1 MKRFISGLLL
11 FCVIITSSG
20 FMTACSAKKA
30 SEVTVGEWLMMVN
43 QMFGMETYTEENPF
57 FESIDKENKYF
68 GTVQIAAEWGVV
80 DVDKD
85 LDVDKK
91 LTYEEA
97 LLTLVNV
104 GSFLDEDADDDSK
117 IAYAIENF
125 DNSIKKYWLNRNIEA
140 TKAVKML
147 ACAHEKWANKT
158 YKEPISEIKL
168 QNNVIDCTK
177 GDTFIGA
184 YEIDENGDILIPVTE
199 NPKIELGKVFILPS
213 NGQVAGGST
222 YKAASI
228 TVENEKVRVSVTEAD
243 ISEVVEEIKVAET
256 VVPTSENIMIYDGN
270 GNIIYVGDDIAVA
283 TNTAQDSE
291 VRNVG
296 YLNVASAGVTTTF
309 EFEKFK
315 IELKY
320 NFNDGFNLE
329 TKVVGELHEFKN
341 GAKLELEES
350 VAIEDL
356 MITTDYD
363 FGIIKGLK
371 SASVR
376 VNYDKK
382 EELALS
388 LSKDVVDKV
397 VAPKYSN
404 GNGKFLTNLKKSVL
418 KDSDAPGAKTIKIG
432 SFTIAD
438 AALGRICL
446 DIKLKISVEGKISI
460 VVEESGVKGIEYKA
474 GNIRTIFESNRETN
488 FELEGKSEATV
499 GIGPA
504 IYAIGLKKSIVGA
517 SINVGVGAKGG
528 VSVHLADSEM
538 HLIETMDASS
548 LLPNKTKSLVNTKVT
563 ADSSAIEEVAKSQGV
578 EYKIEGEGEINL
590 DIHACLDIRVYGIL
604 NIAIETSYL
613 KDILDINKVKVKF
626 TIFDDKNAMFA
637 RIHKDDFETTNVKFG
652 ASANEEMCSFKF
664 ANFDSES
671 EDTGQIIETEI
682 SNSQVDGTNS
692 ENSESQNGNGE
703 FLLLSEMK
711 KILNVG
717 ESYVIPISSIP
728 NGYSEKDLVVT
739 IEDKEIVVEE
749 GGCKIKANAIGS
761 TIVTVSTKDGK
772 FCAYISVTVTGKGSI
787 V

>member
-1 MKRFISGLLL
+1 MKRFISGVLL

-30 SEVTVGEWLMMVN
+30 SEVTMGEWLMMVN

-104 GSFLDEDADDDSK
+104 GSFLEEDADDDSK

-125 DNSIKKYWLNRNIEA
+125 DNSIKTYWLNRNIEA

-147 ACAHEKWANKT
+147 ADAHEKWANKT

-177 GDTFIGA
+177 GDNFIGA
-184 YEIDENGDILIPVTE
+184 YEMDENGDVLIPISE
-199 NPKIELGKVFILPS
+199 KPQIEPGKVFILPS
-213 NGQVAGGST
+213 NGQVAGAST
-222 YKAASI
+222 YKASNV
-228 TVENEKVRVSVTEAD
+228 TVENDKVRVSVTEAD

-256 VVPTSENIMIYDGN
+256 VVPTSDNIMIYDGN
-270 GNIIYVGDDIAVA
+270 GNVIYVGNDIAVA
-283 TNTAQDSE
+283 TNTAQDSD

-309 EFEKFK
+309 EFDDFK
-315 IELKY
+315 VELKY
-320 NFNDGFNLE
+320 NFKNGFNLE
-329 TKVVGELHEFKN
+329 TKVAGLLHEFDN

-350 VAIEDL
+350 VAIEEL
-356 MITTDYD
+356 EITTDYD
-363 FGIIKGLK
+363 FGLVKGLK

-376 VNYDKK
+376 VDYATKK
-382 EELALS
+382 ELALS
-388 LSKDVVDKV
+388 LSNDPIDKV
-397 VAPKYSN
+397 FAPKYSN

-418 KDSDAPGAKTIKIG
+418 KDSDAPGAKTIKMG

-438 AALGRICL
+438 AALGRVCL
-446 DIKLKISVEGKISI
+446 DVKLKISVDGKMAI
-460 VVEESGVKGIEYKA
+460 VVEESGVKGLEYKD
-474 GNIRTIFESNRETN
+474 GKIRTISESDRDTN
-488 FELEGKSEATV
+488 FELEGKIEATI
-499 GIGPA
+499 GMGPA

-517 SINVGVGAKGG
+517 AINLGVGAKGG

-538 HLIETMDASS
+538 HLIETLDASS
-548 LLPNKTKSLVNTKVT
+548 LLPNQTKSLVNTEVI

-578 EYKIEGEGEINL
+578 EYKVEGGGEINL
-590 DIHACLDIRVYGIL
+590 DVHSCLDIRVYGIV
-604 NIAIETSYL
+604 NITIETSYL

-626 TIFDDKNAMFA
+626 TILDDKNAVFA
-637 RIHKDDFETTNVKFG
+637 RIHIDDFETTNVKLG

-664 ANFDSES
+664 TDFKSES
-671 EDTGQIIETEI
+671 EATEEIIDAEI
-682 SNSQVDGTNS
+682 SDSQVDDTDI
-692 ENSESQNGNGE
+692 ENSGSQIGDGE
-703 FLLLSEMK
+703 FLLISEMK
-711 KILNVG
+711 KVLNVG

-728 NGYSEKDLVVT
+728 KGYSEKDLVVT
-739 IEDKEIVVEE
+739 IEDKEIVVAE
-749 GGCKIKANAIGS
+749 GGCKIKANTVGS
-761 TIVTVSTKDGK
+761 TIVIVSTKDGK
-772 FCAYISVTVTGKGSI
+772 FCAYISVTVIGEGDI